1 MVGGTST
8 GALLPGEANL
18 IDIIEYFKTVTT
30 HLLLSRVEICQ
41 NSFSR
46 RALFHLRQL
55 QRLEDQLFCLPLRF
69 GQPLNQSTKATVLI
83 NMNRKDGG
91 HFLSWLLL
99 VSSQQSDLK
108 FRDVFC
114 SLLEKVRFS
123 ASREYRSWCGD
134 ICTRIILCSI

>member
-1 MVGGTST
+1 MVGSTST

-18 IDIIEYFKTVTT
+18 IDIIEYFRTVTT
-30 HLLLSRVEICQ
+30 HLLLSRMEICE

-55 QRLEDQLFCLPLRF
+55 QRLEDELFCLPLRF

-91 HFLSWLLL
+91 HFLSWLFWSHLHKA
-99 VSSQQSDLK
+99 VVNISDLK

-114 SLLEKVRFS
+114 SLLEKVKVFS
-123 ASREYRSWCGD
+123 LQ
-134 ICTRIILCSI
+134 RI